1 MGDTIGLC
9 WGEGVP
15 KDAPK
20 SKVFG
25 SVFRYLKVADFY
37 ITILLYIRLLL
48 DYDSTIMRLLLDYVW
63 IIITLLLDCY

>member
-9 WGEGVP
+9 WGGGGPP
-15 KDAPK
+15 KSTPK

-48 DYDSTIMRLLLDYVW
+48 DYYYIIIRLLLDY
-63 IIITLLLDCY
+63 L

>member
-9 WGEGVP
+9 WGGGGPP
-15 KDAPK
+15 KSTPK

-25 SVFRYLKVADFY
+25 RVFRYLKVADFY

-48 DYDSTIMRLLLDYVW
+48 DYDYIIMRLLLDY
-63 IIITLLLDCY
+63 L